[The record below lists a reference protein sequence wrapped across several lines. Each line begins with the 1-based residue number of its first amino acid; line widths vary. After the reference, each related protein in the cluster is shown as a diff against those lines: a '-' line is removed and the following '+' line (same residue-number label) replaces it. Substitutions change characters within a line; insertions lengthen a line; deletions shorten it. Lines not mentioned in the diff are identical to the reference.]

1 MGDHH
6 QPDAARSRMARSVLV
21 AIGDSAFADLY
32 RDALAAAG
40 WQVEV
45 ANDWRSTQERL
56 VNSLPDVLV
65 LNSLR
70 DLKSVDALEH
80 IRSHPATRELAVILL
95 MDTVDTVD
103 LKRAEDLGVLGL
115 LTKSRFTRETIS
127 ETISRLLN
135 ERSEPSTRGGGK
147 RASRSIGSA

>member
-1 MGDHH
+1 V
-6 QPDAARSRMARSVLV
+6 ARTVLI
-21 AIGDSAFADLY
+21 AIGDAAFADLY
-32 RDALAAAG
+32 RDALATAG

-56 VNSLPDVLV
+56 INSLPDVLV

-80 IRSHPATRELAVILL
+80 IRSQPATRDLAVILL
-95 MDTVDTVD
+95 MDTVDTID
-103 LKRAEDLGVLGL
+103 LNRAQDLGVLSL
-115 LTKSRFTRETIS
+115 LTKSRSTRETIS

-135 ERSEPSTRGGGK
+135 ERPEPSTRGAGK
-147 RASRSIGSA
+147 SASRSAGSA